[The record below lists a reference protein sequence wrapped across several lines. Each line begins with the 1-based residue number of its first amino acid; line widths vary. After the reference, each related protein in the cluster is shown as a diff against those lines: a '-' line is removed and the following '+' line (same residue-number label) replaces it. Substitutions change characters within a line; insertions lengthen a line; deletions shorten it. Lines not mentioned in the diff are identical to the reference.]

1 MTDPNAA
8 LVESWQLALHDRSA
22 RTRGLYLQCMT
33 LFTRWLGDN
42 DRTTDLLVV
51 DRQDVE
57 AWFTAQAVAGLAA
70 ATRRSRWIAL
80 RSFYNWATEED
91 EVAVNPMTKVK
102 VARPDVPPPPVLDD
116 DDIRALLRAC
126 QGRGFLERRDT
137 AMLRTF
143 LATGAR
149 LGEVGRLQVADVD
162 LVARIVVITRGK
174 GGRRR
179 MVRVDAATAA
189 AIDRYR
195 RARGRHRHADRADLW
210 LGTKGPLS
218 LKGVVA
224 ALDRRAKSAGVKG
237 FHVHLLRHWWAHTW
251 QTKGGNEGSLQVL
264 GGWQDPSVM
273 ARYGAARKVDR
284 ALAHYDEV
292 DLLGGL

>member
-70 ATRRSRWIAL
+70 ATRRSRWRIAL

-126 QGRGFLERRDT
+126 QGHRLYE
-137 AMLRTF
+137 AP
-143 LATGAR
+143 ATPPCCAPSWQPVPVSVR
-149 LGEVGRLQVADVD
+149 LGRLQVADVD
-162 LVARIVVITRGK
+162 LVARIVVITHGK

-224 ALDRRAKSAGVKG
+224 ALDSRARIRGREGVPRSPAAPLVGAPLANQRRQRGFLAGAGRLAGPVG
-237 FHVHLLRHWWAHTW
+237 DGPLRRRP
-251 QTKGGNEGSLQVL
+251 QG
-264 GGWQDPSVM
+264 
-273 ARYGAARKVDR
+273 
-284 ALAHYDEV
+284 
-292 DLLGGL
+292 